1 MTDPCKLYQW
11 TDREPYTFVCDLC
24 AGAGTPIQTRL
35 NTGRERMPD
44 QMQRDLERLEALTND
59 LAERMPDQMQRDLE
73 RLEALTSNIN
83 DSPSDNEAELPT
95 GI

>member
-1 MTDPCKLYQW
+1 
-11 TDREPYTFVCDLC
+11 
-24 AGAGTPIQTRL
+24 
-35 NTGRERMPD
+35 MPN

-83 DSPSDNEAELPT
+83 DHPSGDEAELPT